1 METLLQM
8 ILPAAV
14 LPALLSGFALWLNQK
29 KDIAPWVIVLIWL
42 PSCVWLVGMPALIP
56 EEASHWLLPLVI
68 FSVLIAALLKS
79 QVRQN
84 VLIQIVLLVL
94 ILIAVAWPVLSYQ
107 FSWMLLAEL
116 LVMILIASALYFFSA
131 KNQQTMPALTMAISS
146 GGMGMVVALGGSLLI
161 GQLAGALASVLF
173 AFVLFELVGRLN
185 KSAVTMTEL
194 MPIMQLYFV
203 ILVIARVFAEIEL
216 LPSVM
221 LLLAPLASVVINKR
235 YAFVAS
241 VLCIGIAV
249 FWLLMTADSS
259 GYY

>member
-8 ILPAAV
+8 ILPAAL
-14 LPALLSGFALWLNQK
+14 LPALLSGLALWLNQK
-29 KDIAPWVIVLIWL
+29 NGVAPWVIALIWL

-79 QVRQN
+79 QVKQ
-84 VLIQIVLLVL
+84 QVLLQIILLLL
-94 ILIAVAWPVLSYQ
+94 ILVAVAWPVLNYQ
-107 FSWMLLAEL
+107 FSWMLLVEL
-116 LVMILIASALYFFSA
+116 LAVILVTSLLYFFSA

-146 GGMGMVVALGGSLLI
+146 GGMGLVIALGGSLLI

-173 AFVLFELVGRLN
+173 AFVLLELINRLN
-185 KSAVTMTEL
+185 KSVVTMMEL
-194 MPIMQLYFV
+194 LPLMQLYLV

-221 LLLAPLASVVINKR
+221 LLLAPLAAVVINKR

-241 VLCIGIAV
+241 AVCIGVAV
-249 FWLLMTADSS
+249 LWLLMTADSS